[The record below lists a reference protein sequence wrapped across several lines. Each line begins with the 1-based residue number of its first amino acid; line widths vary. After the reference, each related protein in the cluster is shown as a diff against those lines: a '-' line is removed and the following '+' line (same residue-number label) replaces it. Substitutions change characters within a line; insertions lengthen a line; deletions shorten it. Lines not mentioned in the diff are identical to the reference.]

1 MTSLWQRLGIVESD
15 KTQAPTDTAPAATA
29 ATAPVMQTVTPSA
42 TLSNVPSVAESYS
55 DVPSVL
61 DTVAVEAQIIQIVES
76 NPAFLAFKTLSD
88 AADKML
94 SILPD
99 EKTRFKAAS
108 ATTALTLAE
117 VQPSLESWKGIVDAE
132 GVNFNESY
140 VLHAESNIAMVNTQI
155 GEAEQKLDQ
164 LTKELGELSE
174 QKNKLMQEKVQREAE
189 LAKAKIDFNS
199 VIQTVTNRY
208 TSIATKL
215 AQYLGA

>member
-1 MTSLWQRLGIVESD
+1 MASFLQRLGIVEAD
-15 KTQAPTDTAPAATA
+15 KPQAPTDSAPASTAT
-29 ATAPVMQTVTPSA
+29 TAPVMQTVVPSA
-42 TLSNVPSVAESYS
+42 ALSNVPSAADAYS
-55 DVPSVL
+55 EVPSVL
-61 DTVAVEAQIIQIVES
+61 DTAVVEAQIVQIVES

-108 ATTALTLAE
+108 ATTTLTLAE
-117 VQPSLESWKGIVDAE
+117 VQPSLDSWKGIVEAE
-132 GVNFNESY
+132 GANFNQTY
-140 VLHAESNIAMVNTQI
+140 VAQADSNISLVNSQI
-155 GEAEQKLDQ
+155 AAAEQELDQ
-164 LTKELGELSE
+164 LTKTLGELSE
-174 QKNKLMQEKVQREAE
+174 HKNKLMQEKVQRESE

-208 TSIATKL
+208 TGMASKL

>member
-1 MTSLWQRLGIVESD
+1 MASLLQRWGIVEAD

-29 ATAPVMQTVTPSA
+29 TPAPAMQTAVPSA
-42 TLSNVPSVAESYS
+42 ALSGVPSAADAYS
-55 DVPSVL
+55 EVPSVL
-61 DTVAVEAQIIQIVES
+61 DTAAVEAQIVQIVET

-108 ATTALTLAE
+108 ATTTLTLAE
-117 VQPSLESWKGIVDAE
+117 VQPSLDSWKAIVDSE
-132 GVNFNESY
+132 GANFASTY
-140 VLHAESNIAMVNTQI
+140 VAQADGNIAMVNSQI
-155 GEAEQKLDQ
+155 DDAEQKLNE
-164 LTKELGELSE
+164 LTKQLGELSE

-208 TSIATKL
+208 TVMSAKL